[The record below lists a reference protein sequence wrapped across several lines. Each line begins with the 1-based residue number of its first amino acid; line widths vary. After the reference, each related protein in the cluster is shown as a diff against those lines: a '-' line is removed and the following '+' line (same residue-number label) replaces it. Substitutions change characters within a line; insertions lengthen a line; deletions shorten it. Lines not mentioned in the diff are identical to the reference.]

1 MHFSI
6 PAVRTPAHL
15 ARRAMHEFD
24 ELRADIQERPG
35 KNFELALGAL
45 IKCDERTLG
54 FPEVGWR
61 RAEVRQ
67 EVP

>member
-1 MHFSI
+1 VSW
-6 PAVRTPAHL
+6 P
-15 ARRAMHEFD
+15 EFD
-24 ELRADIQERPG
+24 ELRADIEERPG
-35 KNFELALGAL
+35 KNFELVLGAL

-67 EVP
+67 EGP